1 MEETKRCSKC
11 GETKA
16 VGEFH
21 TARREPSGRKGA
33 CKACVNEEA
42 RRKHTWRRY
51 KVSRFDFERR
61 VEAQGGRC
69 AICQRECRLVIDHDH
84 GTGKV
89 RQLLCYSCNAAIG
102 LFKDDPDL
110 LVAAAKYLRYHKDG
124 DSIIGPLP
132 LVKSSRSECG
142 YRGVSRNGQ
151 RWRARILVGDRMR
164 MLGLF
169 DTAEAAAQAYAAA
182 KARLRVCPDLCSCP
196 QPGAIPA
203 SAPGGTQ

>member
-1 MEETKRCSKC
+1 MEETKRCSRC

-21 TARREPSGRKGA
+21 TARREPSGRKWW
-33 CKACVNEEA
+33 CKVCVNEEA

-69 AICQRECRLVIDHDH
+69 AICQREGRLVVDHDH

-110 LVAAAKYLRYHKDG
+110 LVAATKYLRYHKDG
-124 DSIIGPLP
+124 GTQLASST
-132 LVKSSRSECG
+132 KSTSG
-142 YRGVSRNGQ
+142 YKGVYWDKANK
-151 RWRARILVGDRMR
+151 RWVARITVKGKRR
-164 MLGLF
+164 CLGLF
-169 DTAEAAAQAYAAA
+169 RVKEDAARAYSRADQ
-182 KARLRVCPDLCSCP
+182 ARLDDLPDPCECP
-196 QPGAIPA
+196 QSGASPA
-203 SAPGGTQ
+203 NAPGGAQ